1 MPTYEYQCTACHHQM
16 EAFQKMSDEPLKECP
31 VCHQAGLQR
40 LVSAAGFQLKG
51 SGWYVTDYSN
61 KGKAKEN
68 KTESADKSTATDSKD
83 AGTSGTSSDSSSSNN
98 SQSE

>member
-31 VCHQAGLQR
+31 ICHQAGLQR

-51 SGWYVTDYSN
+51 GGWYATDYSN
-61 KGKAKEN
+61 KGKAKSAES
-68 KTESADKSTATDSKD
+68 KTESNSETKSADNKDTGAKTTD
-83 AGTSGTSSDSSSSNN
+83 SSSNN
-98 SQSE
+98 S

>member
-31 VCHQAGLQR
+31 VCHQSGLKR

-51 SGWYVTDYSN
+51 GGWYVTDYSN
-61 KGKAKEN
+61 KGKAKSAET
-68 KTESADKSTATDSKD
+68 KTDTAAEPTSDSKKAD
-83 AGTSGTSSDSSSSNN
+83 AKTSGSSSNS